1 MSPPAN
7 KDAIGPILGD
17 DLDSAVPNVV
27 VVDPRFDAYKPLAA
41 SARLGK
47 LNLHLRASG
56 SEALKFARRRRVDV
70 WLVGTELED
79 MSGNDFLELLQ
90 SRVGGSKVAVVGATG
105 GSRDA
110 ADPSADTV
118 LSTPI
123 TFRDLEVLLGLA
135 PGDRPV
141 LPESANRASRA
152 FVTLPIGVGA
162 AVVAI
167 AVLMLS

>member
-7 KDAIGPILGD
+7 KDAFGPILGD
-17 DLDSAVPNVV
+17 DPDSAVPNVV

-70 WLVGTELED
+70 WLVGADLED
-79 MSGNDFLELLQ
+79 MSGADFLELLQ
-90 SRVGGSKVAVVGATG
+90 SRVGGSKVAVVDGA
-105 GSRDA
+105 SSHSDA
-110 ADPSADTV
+110 TESSADAV

-123 TFRDLEVLLGLA
+123 TFRDLEVLLGLT
-135 PGDRPV
+135 PGDRPI
-141 LPESANRASRA
+141 LPVSANSAARA
-152 FVTLPIGVGA
+152 FVTLPVGVGA

-167 AVLMLS
+167 AVLMMS